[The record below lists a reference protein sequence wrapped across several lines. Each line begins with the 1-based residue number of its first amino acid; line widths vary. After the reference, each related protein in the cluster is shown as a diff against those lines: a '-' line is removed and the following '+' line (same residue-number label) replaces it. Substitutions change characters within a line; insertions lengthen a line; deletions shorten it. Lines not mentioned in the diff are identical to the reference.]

1 MIIRLQKAIADAGY
15 TSRRKAEDLIRQGR
29 IFVNDKKADLGD
41 KVSIGDKVYID
52 GKKIN
57 IDVDEEIKILI
68 YNKPLGEET
77 TKVAG
82 EKKTVFDNLPKLK
95 TGRWISLGRLDINTT
110 GLLLF
115 CNNGNLADKIIH
127 PRNNLD
133 REYIARIRGKP
144 KKEEL
149 DKLSRGIK
157 IDGDILKFTDLVKGR
172 ETNSHSWFA
181 MVIKEGKNKAVRK
194 LWNNIGYEVSRLKRV
209 RLGPIFLPANLK
221 PGEFRFLENKEF
233 QKLVKDS

>member
-1 MIIRLQKAIADAGY
+1 MDDFISQ
-15 TSRRKAEDLIRQGR
+15 
-29 IFVNDKKADLGD
+29 
-41 KVSIGDKVYID
+41 
-52 GKKIN
+52 
-57 IDVDEEIKILI
+57 I
-68 YNKPLGEET
+68 Y
-77 TKVAG
+77 
-82 EKKTVFDNLPKLK
+82 
-95 TGRWISLGRLDINTT
+95 INTT

-133 REYIARIRGKP
+133 REYLARIRGKP

-149 DKLSRGIK
+149 DKLLRGIK

-172 ETNSHSWFA
+172 ETTSHSWFA
-181 MVIKEGKNKAVRK
+181 MVIKEGKNRAVRK

-233 QKLVKDS
+233 HKLVKDS

>member
-1 MIIRLQKAIADAGY
+1 MITRLQKAIADAGF

-29 IFVNDKKADLGD
+29 IFVNDKKANLGD
-41 KVSIGDKVYID
+41 KVSLGDKVYID

-57 IDVDEEIKILI
+57 IDVDEDIKILI

-77 TKVAG
+77 AKVAG

-95 TGRWISLGRLDINTT
+95 TGRWIALGRLDINTT

-133 REYIARIRGKP
+133 REYLARIRGKP
-144 KKEEL
+144 KRKEL
-149 DKLSRGIK
+149 DKLLTGIK
-157 IDGDILKFTDLVKGR
+157 IEGNLLKFTDIVKGR
-172 ETNSHSWFA
+172 ETTSHTWFA
-181 MVIKEGKNKAVRK
+181 MVIKEGKNRAVRK
-194 LWNNIGYEVSRLKRV
+194 LWNSLGYEVSRLKRV
-209 RLGPIFLPANLK
+209 RLGPIFLPPNLK
-221 PGEFRFLENKEF
+221 AGEFRYLENKEF
-233 QKLVKDS
+233 QKLVKDF